1 MPLRGLPAYA
11 AVGVLAA
18 LTQTAFLLYFSAPL
32 AESLHDKLATA
43 EEEEETAYWAVPLA
57 AALYGAAAGV
67 IFGIVA
73 ERIEPATAALL
84 FFIGYSALP
93 TLKWLPTP
101 HGVSYL
107 EPVWWREAVYGL
119 YLLYNM
125 AAVLAPLIF
134 IRRGVLRAAVAVVAL
149 AAGFFLFP
157 GFTLPEKYA
166 SVVPELKAL
175 QGLALASWALFWAV
189 MAVGGRLVMPIRRVQ
204 RGASP

>member
-11 AVGVLAA
+11 AVGILAA
-18 LTQTAFLLYFSAPL
+18 LMQTAFLLYFSAPL

-57 AALYGAAAGV
+57 AALYGAAAGI
-67 IFGIVA
+67 IFGLVA
-73 ERIEPATAALL
+73 ERIEPATAAFL

-107 EPVWWREAVYGL
+107 EPVWWREVVYGL

-125 AAVLAPLIF
+125 AAVLASFIL
-134 IRRGVLRAAVAVVAL
+134 IRRGVLKVVVAVVAL

-175 QGLALASWALFWAV
+175 QGLALASWALFWTV

-204 RGASP
+204 RGAPP

>member
-1 MPLRGLPAYA
+1 
-11 AVGVLAA
+11 LAA
-18 LTQTAFLLYFSAPL
+18 LMQTAFLLYFSAPL

-43 EEEEETAYWAVPLA
+43 EEEEATAYWAMSLA

-67 IFGIVA
+67 IFGLVA
-73 ERIEPATAALL
+73 ERIEPAIAALL
-84 FFIGYSALP
+84 FIGYSALP

-119 YLLYNM
+119 FLLYNM
-125 AAVLAPLIF
+125 AAVLFSFIL

>member
-32 AESLHDKLATA
+32 AESLHDKLVAA

-57 AALYGAAAGV
+57 AVLYGAAAGV
-67 IFGIVA
+67 IFGLVA

-125 AAVLAPLIF
+125 AAVLASFIF
-134 IRRGVLRAAVAVVAL
+134 IRRGVLKVVVAAVALV
-149 AAGFFLFP
+149 AGFFLFP
-157 GFTLPEKYA
+157 GFTLPEKYV

-175 QGLALASWALFWAV
+175 QGLALASWALFWTV
-189 MAVGGRLVMPIRRVQ
+189 MAVGGRLVMPIKRVQ

>member
-1 MPLRGLPAYA
+1 MGI
-11 AVGVLAA
+11 LAA
-18 LTQTAFLLYFSAPL
+18 LMQTAFLLYFSAPL

-43 EEEEETAYWAVPLA
+43 EEEEATAYWAMSLA

-67 IFGIVA
+67 IFGLVA
-73 ERIEPATAALL
+73 ERIEPAIAALL
-84 FFIGYSALP
+84 FIGYSALP

-119 YLLYNM
+119 FLLYNM
-125 AAVLAPLIF
+125 AAVLFSFIL

>member
-11 AVGVLAA
+11 VVGVLAA

-32 AESLHDKLATA
+32 AESLHDELVAA
-43 EEEEETAYWAVPLA
+43 EEEEETAYWAAPLA
-57 AALYGAAAGV
+57 AVLYGAAMGV
-67 IFGIVA
+67 IFGLVA

-107 EPVWWREAVYGL
+107 EPVWWREVVYSL

-125 AAVLAPLIF
+125 VAVLAPLIL
-134 IRRGVLRAAVAVVAL
+134 IRRCVLMVVVAAVAL

-189 MAVGGRLVMPIRRVQ
+189 MAAGGRLLMPIKRAQ
-204 RGASP
+204 REVSP

>member
-1 MPLRGLPAYA
+1 M
-11 AVGVLAA
+11 AA
-18 LTQTAFLLYFSAPL
+18 LAQTAFLLYFSAPL
-32 AESLHDKLATA
+32 AESLHDKLVVA

-57 AALYGAAAGV
+57 AVLYGAAVGV
-67 IFGIVA
+67 IFGLVA

-125 AAVLAPLIF
+125 VAVLVPLIL
-134 IRRGVLRAAVAVVAL
+134 IRRCVLMVVVAAVAL

-157 GFTLPEKYA
+157 VFTLPEEYA

-175 QGLALASWALFWAV
+175 QGLALASWALFWTV
-189 MAVGGRLVMPIRRVQ
+189 MAAGGRLVMPIRRVQ